1 MKVFFVYTLQASQ
14 NRMSSSEIKES
25 PNLVTDE
32 TNPVVGSPDSLSE
45 PTYDGALPHSD
56 TKATHDETNS
66 IAASPYPLSEPTNE
80 GASPFPDTEPTYD
93 ETFPYPDTEASQ
105 DDEANSGAN
114 SPYPATEPTYEGASP
129 YPATEPTYEGASPC
143 PATEPTYEGAS
154 PYPDTE
160 ASQDGEANAIA
171 ASPYLA
177 TEPTYDD
184 TNSIADSGLTQDVT
198 LPPTPYSVNET
209 PKAPGLPDTLTQD
222 GMPSVNSGS
231 RFPALSVR
239 ARKKIID
246 QMVSWNPPHQH
257 LPPITNK
264 KKQESGGL
272 LHLSHYYMA
281 SKVSSRWQ

>member
-93 ETFPYPDTEASQ
+93 ETF
-105 DDEANSGAN
+105 
-114 SPYPATEPTYEGASP
+114 
-129 YPATEPTYEGASPC
+129 
-143 PATEPTYEGAS
+143 